1 MAAAAPWMFL
11 QVSAF
16 AGDPQTLRLW
26 DFVLLSKTALSERSE
41 FAVFESAFSK
51 TRETRFASF
60 SSYRGSRQGLVRART
75 LARCSRKFQSLRVS
89 RPPKPRPSGGTST
102 ARRQPLDRPFIKK
115 GEFICFQN

>member
-16 AGDPQTLRLW
+16 AGGPQTLRLW

-41 FAVFESAFSK
+41 FAVFESAFNK

-75 LARCSRKFQSLRVS
+75 LARCSRKLKMSNAAQARLHCDNAG
-89 RPPKPRPSGGTST
+89 SGT
-102 ARRQPLDRPFIKK
+102 
-115 GEFICFQN
+115 

>member
-16 AGDPQTLRLW
+16 AGGPQTLRLW

-41 FAVFESAFSK
+41 FAVFESAFNK

-102 ARRQPLDRPFIKK
+102 ARLQTLDRPFKI
-115 GEFICFQN
+115 GRASCRERV